1 MELRCSDRIPGHGS
15 ICKHHRVTA
24 DIHINQGVGGTIHPS
39 LFQLTNQ
46 NLKDMACN
54 QTLSGL
60 VRDCSPSMGGIV
72 EALIANK
79 EDVTEISASSDM
91 ISSITM
97 ASSAKFKRYAF
108 ARNTGSLTSNYTID
122 QTTGVRYV
130 ASDLVLVFN
139 RMETAKRVEISALA
153 QNDLVIIVKDANG
166 KYWLL
171 GKDEPVN
178 ATAGDGL
185 TGTARADRNGYSITL
200 QDNSLEMPYE
210 VDPSIID
217 ALIG

>member
-1 MELRCSDRIPGHGS
+1 
-15 ICKHHRVTA
+15 
-24 DIHINQGVGGTIHPS
+24 
-39 LFQLTNQ
+39 
-46 NLKDMACN
+46 MACN

-79 EDVTEISASSDM
+79 DSVTGISLSSDM
-91 ISSITM
+91 VSQITM
-97 ASSAKFKRYAF
+97 ASSDKFKRYAF
-108 ARNTGSLTSNYTID
+108 PRNTGSLTSNYTID
-122 QTTGVRYV
+122 QATGVRYV
-130 ASDLVLVFN
+130 VSDLVLMFN
-139 RMETAKRVEISALA
+139 RMETAKRIEISALA
-153 QNDLVIIVKDANG
+153 QNDLVVIVKDANG

-178 ATAGDGL
+178 ATAGDGI

-210 VDPSIID
+210 VDPSIIN